1 MIAVSSEVIH
11 PVERFKVSKLTKHP
25 NNPRI
30 LRDAQYQTLKKSI
43 EDNPDLLEAR
53 PLILSNRTGKNIVIG
68 GNQRLQ
74 VVKDLGWLTVP
85 CVLFPDLTEE
95 KEREIMIRDNV
106 SNGDWDFDK
115 LKADWDSTEL
125 NEWGL
130 DVPWGDAEPDQV
142 VGQTDADETPEVQ
155 PVPVSVTGDLWVLG
169 DHRLLCGDSTDA
181 DQVAT
186 LMNGE
191 KADMVFTDPP
201 YNIASENKGVA
212 ANVSKAHNDLMNSEW
227 DKGFDFSKVQ
237 ERLFESISNNVTVY
251 VCTSHHLAGK
261 IWEWMKEWSDHSSW
275 CVWSKPNPMPSLM
288 KRHWTWSGEL
298 ICYGTRGKHI
308 FNFPNDGHAFSIWN
322 ISKVNGSSGHP
333 TEKAVSVPEHAIIH
347 SSNKGQLV
355 LDLFGGSG
363 STMIACEKTG
373 RHCRMME
380 LDQNYC
386 DVIIRRWQDFT
397 GRQAILESTGQT
409 FEEVKNER
417 IS

>member
-1 MIAVSSEVIH
+1 MSEVIH

-43 EDNPDLLEAR
+43 DDNPDLLEAR

-85 CVLFPDLTEE
+85 CVMFPDLTEE

-181 DQVAT
+181 DQVAA

-201 YNIASENKGVA
+201 YGMHLNADYSSAKGNPEMNKKKSLNGGNVYKKVIGDHDDFSPELINSILSFFSYCQEIFLWGADYYSELILDKNNGSWIV
-212 ANVSKAHNDLMNSEW
+212 W
-227 DKGFDFSKVQ
+227 DKRIEESTDKIYGSS
-237 ERLFESISNNVTVY
+237 FEL
-251 VCTSHHLAGK
+251 C
-261 IWEWMKEWSDHSSW
+261 
-275 CVWSKPNPMPSLM
+275 WSKSKH
-288 KRHWTWSGEL
+288 KR
-298 ICYGTRGKHI
+298 
-308 FNFPNDGHAFSIWN
+308 SIARIKWAGVFGVEQEHDKCR
-322 ISKVNGSSGHP
+322 SHP
-333 TEKAVSVPEHAIIH
+333 TQKPTALAEWFFEKWGQDKKII
-347 SSNKGQLV
+347 S
-355 LDLFGGSG
+355 DLYGGSG

-386 DVIIRRWQDFT
+386 DVIVRRWQDFT

>member
-181 DQVAT
+181 DQVAA

-191 KADMVFTDPP
+191 KADIVFTDPP
-201 YNIASENKGVA
+201 YGINVLGSDSSIGGNKI
-212 ANVSKAHNDLMNSEW
+212 SKAKKYHDIIGDSSTETAKKFYETCKKIGIENYIIFGGNYFTDFVPPSMCWIVW
-227 DKGFDFSKVQ
+227 DKQNTGDFADVELAWTSYKKAAKLYKFMWNGIVRSGDRKDELSSRVHPTQ
-237 ERLFESISNNVTVY
+237 KPVGLFE
-251 VCTSHHLAGK
+251 A
-261 IWEWMKEWSDHSSW
+261 
-275 CVWSKPNPMPSLM
+275 
-288 KRHWTWSGEL
+288 
-298 ICYGTRGKHI
+298 I
-308 FNFPNDGHAFSIWN
+308 FKDFEFNSCFDGF
-322 ISKVNGSSGHP
+322 
-333 TEKAVSVPEHAIIH
+333 
-347 SSNKGQLV
+347 L
-355 LDLFGGSG
+355 GSG
-363 STMIACEKTG
+363 STLIACEKTG
-373 RHCRMME
+373 RKCYGLE
-380 LDQNYC
+380 LSKDYC
-386 DVIIRRWQDFT
+386 DVIVRRWQDFT

-409 FEEVKNER
+409 FDEVKNER

>member
-85 CVLFPDLTEE
+85 CVMFPDLTEE

-130 DVPWGDAEPDQV
+130 DVPWWDDDEFDDQV
-142 VGQTDADETPEVQ
+142 SHPVEEKSVIVTSEGDIWSLGEHQLKCGAD
-155 PVPVSVTGDLWVLG
+155 
-169 DHRLLCGDSTDA
+169 C
-181 DQVAT
+181 
-186 LMNGE
+186 NI
-191 KADMVFTDPP
+191 ADM
-201 YNIASENKGVA
+201 
-212 ANVSKAHNDLMNSEW
+212 L
-227 DKGFDFSKVQ
+227 
-237 ERLFESISNNVTVY
+237 IS
-251 VCTSHHLAGK
+251 
-261 IWEWMKEWSDHSSW
+261 
-275 CVWSKPNPMPSLM
+275 
-288 KRHWTWSGEL
+288 TWQ
-298 ICYGTRGKHI
+298 
-308 FNFPNDGHAFSIWN
+308 D
-322 ISKVNGSSGHP
+322 
-333 TEKAVSVPEHAIIH
+333 
-347 SSNKGQLV
+347 
-355 LDLFGGSG
+355 
-363 STMIACEKTG
+363 KTG
-373 RHCRMME
+373 K
-380 LDQNYC
+380 
-386 DVIIRRWQDFT
+386 
-397 GRQAILESTGQT
+397 QAVLLKTGQT
-409 FEEVKNER
+409 FDEVKHER

>member
-212 ANVSKAHNDLMNSEW
+212 ANISKAHNDLMNSEW
-227 DKGFDFSKVQ
+227 DKGFDFAKVQ

-261 IWEWMKEWSDHSSW
+261 IWEWMKEWSDHSNW

-308 FNFPNDGHAFSIWN
+308 FNFPNDGHAFSVWN

-333 TEKAVSVPEHAIIH
+333 TEKPVSVPEHAIIH
-347 SSNKGQLV
+347 SSNKDQLV